1 MQNDHEAVTYVI
13 SPAMRVPGVTK
24 ITVHRPDGGT
34 FVYRISFCTTKNVYL
49 SDLEWTALD
58 NQGTYGHAVK
68 DSGVEGL
75 DMVVTGPDGEALDLP
90 EVDGKKKG
98 IGMHAYCMLTYD
110 IAGKGLSL
118 IHI

>member
-1 MQNDHEAVTYVI
+1 M
-13 SPAMRVPGVTK
+13 TK
-24 ITVHRPDGGT
+24 ITVNSTDGGT

-90 EVDGKKKG
+90 EVCLLYTSKSGYGTPED
-98 IGMHAYCMLTYD
+98 
-110 IAGKGLSL
+110 
-118 IHI
+118 